1 VARVIAVSNQ
11 KGGVGKTTS
20 AVNIAACLAA
30 AEKKVL
36 LVDMDPQ
43 GNAGSGLG
51 IAAESTQT
59 TMYQVLVDELP
70 IKNAILHTELKCLN
84 LAPSNQD
91 LIGAEIELVTAIGRE
106 IRLKDALE
114 PIQDLYDFIVID
126 CPPALGIL
134 TVNALTAADSV
145 LIPMQCEYYAMEGL
159 SQLLKTV
166 SLIKRRLNPDL
177 EREGILLTMY
187 DRRNNLCHQV
197 EQDIRS
203 HFGKEVFEAVIPRNV
218 RLSEA
223 PSHGKPVILYDI
235 NSTGSIAYM
244 DVARELLR
252 RYSRPTIEKPSY
264 GSGIAKKQ
272 EKSGKINLS
281 NDCGV

>member
-1 VARVIAVSNQ
+1 MARIIAVSNQ
-11 KGGVGKTTS
+11 KGGVGKTTT
-20 AVNIAACLAA
+20 AVNLAACLAA

-43 GNAGSGLG
+43 ANAGSGLG
-51 IAAESTQT
+51 ITVEESQT
-59 TMYQVLVDELP
+59 TMYQVLVDEVP
-70 IKNAILHTELKCLN
+70 IKTAILHTELKCLN
-84 LAPSNQD
+84 IAPANQE

-106 IRLKDALE
+106 VRLKDALD
-114 PIQDLYDFIVID
+114 QVRDLYDFIVID

-166 SLIKRRLNPDL
+166 SLIKRRLNPEL
-177 EREGILLTMY
+177 SREGILLTMY

-197 EQDIRS
+197 EQDIRA
-203 HFGKEVFEAVIPRNV
+203 HFSSEVFEAVIPRNV

-235 NSTGSIAYM
+235 NSTGSVAYM

-252 RYSRPTIEKPSY
+252 RHTRKPA
-264 GSGIAKKQ
+264 GSAKAA
-272 EKSGKINLS
+272 KSSANT
-281 NDCGV
+281 NDQSLQGGL

>member
-1 VARVIAVSNQ
+1 MARVIAISNQ
-11 KGGVGKTTS
+11 KGGVGKTTT
-20 AVNIAACLAA
+20 AVNIASCLAA

-36 LVDMDPQ
+36 LIDMDPQ
-43 GNAGSGLG
+43 ANAGSGLG
-51 IAAESTQT
+51 IAAESSQT
-59 TMYQVLVDELP
+59 TMYQVLVEEVA
-70 IKNAILHTELKCLN
+70 IKSAILHTELKCLN
-84 LAPSNQD
+84 IAPSNQD

-106 IRLKDALE
+106 VRLKDAV
-114 PIQDLYDFIVID
+114 DSVRDHYDFIVID

-159 SQLLKTV
+159 SQLLKTIT
-166 SLIKRRLNPDL
+166 LIKRRLNPEL
-177 EREGILLTMY
+177 EKEGILLTMY

-197 EQDIRS
+197 EQDIRA
-203 HFGKEVFEAVIPRNV
+203 HFGKEVFDTVIPRNV

-244 DVARELLR
+244 DVAREILR
-252 RYSRPTIEKPSY
+252 RYSR
-264 GSGIAKKQ
+264 
-272 EKSGKINLS
+272 KSGDKKTLKASSTAPLS
-281 NDCGV
+281 KPEQGAPL